1 MTSSRRTQM
10 LDAAVDILAWQGSRA
25 LTHRAI
31 DRLLSLPLGSAANY
45 FQTRDALLRGIA
57 ERVIELDFASFGPI
71 PEERVGRV
79 FVAES
84 IAAMILQWMEP
95 PSLTRQRARHELL
108 LHSVRDADLR
118 AEFQRVRKEFLI
130 FAARALDAGGCL
142 TPHEHAPAL
151 VALYDGI
158 CLDQLYYA
166 DRAAG
171 LDVLSDQVRQLLD
184 GC

>member
-31 DRLLSLPLGSAANY
+31 DRRLSLPLGSAANY

-71 PEERVGRV
+71 PEERVGRA

-84 IAAMILQWMEP
+84 IAAMILA
-95 PSLTRQRARHELL
+95 SLG
-108 LHSVRDADLR
+108 LR
-118 AEFQRVRKEFLI
+118 LVSLGAEA
-130 FAARALDAGGCL
+130 AARSCPDLDTLSGH
-142 TPHEHAPAL
+142 T
-151 VALYDGI
+151 V
-158 CLDQLYYA
+158 
-166 DRAAG
+166 G
-171 LDVLSDQVRQLLD
+171 LPD
-184 GC
+184 